1 MIQPF
6 FFFFGQDSRLFV
18 LNPLNPVSPGPGVA
32 VDDLQKQ
39 TEIFFSELSL
49 KYDQNTMRS
58 AVMCFSS
65 FFFSLPPHSRGDTKG
80 NSRGAMEHFNP
91 IKLLQD
97 QKNND
102 HSLGFCVFYDALH
115 TQTKGQAVFFTSIT
129 RLK

>member
-49 KYDQNTMRS
+49 KYDHNTMRS

-65 FFFSLPPHSRGDTKG
+65 FFFLSPHT
-80 NSRGAMEHFNP
+80 AEV
-91 IKLLQD
+91 I
-97 QKNND
+97 QKAI
-102 HSLGFCVFYDALH
+102 VEERW
-115 TQTKGQAVFFTSIT
+115 SI
-129 RLK
+129 LIQ